1 MAFTHGKNSYFQVG
15 SHNLTGYIDNIDATE
30 TADVAETSTMGSTAK
45 SYIVGLMDS
54 VLALSGKWD
63 GTTTVN
69 EVQTLS
75 ATGTVSGGQYKLSFD
90 GSTTADLAWN
100 ANLAAIQAAI
110 DGLASAQG
118 AGQIVAAGGALPGT
132 PVTLTYSGSAW
143 AGSSVPLMTVLAGT
157 SPLSGGGSYGIV
169 QTTPGTG
176 GSDKVLQALVG
187 AAASTFVYCPQGR
200 GTGVGSGN
208 VKYTGSGILTN
219 YKQTSPIGGVVA
231 WTADFQV
238 TPGSLV
244 RGTL

>member
-1 MAFTHGKNSYFQVG
+1 MAFVHGKNSYFQIG
-15 SHNLTGYIDNIDATE
+15 SHVLTSYIDNIDATE

-75 ATGTVSGGQYKLSFD
+75 VTGTVSGGTYTLSFD
-90 GSTTADLAWN
+90 GQTSASLNWN
-100 ANLAAIQAAI
+100 
-110 DGLASAQG
+110 DGLATIQARLDAFAAG
-118 AGQIVAAGGALPGT
+118 ASQIIAAGGTLPGT
-132 PVTLTYSGSAW
+132 PVTLTYSGSAF
-143 AGSSVPLMTVLAGT
+143 AGSSVPLMTVNSG
-157 SPLSGGGSYGIV
+157 SLSGGGSYNIV

-176 GSDKVLQALVG
+176 GPDKVLQALVG
-187 AAASTFVYCPQGR
+187 AAASTFVYCPAGR